1 MKKKN
6 LPKLSKKISKEISE
20 LITIM
25 LVNLSDEYP
34 EISIKL
40 TKIVNLHKINIKEDR
55 KQIRL
60 WLLYKLYPGVFDGL
74 LELLRETQ
82 GYQDEKSSFGYASTN
97 WDQIGGTMKQVSGSY
112 ASKYEKSFELQ
123 SGVFDNI

>member
-1 MKKKN
+1 
-6 LPKLSKKISKEISE
+6 LSKKISEEISE

-34 EISIKL
+34 EISKEL
-40 TKIVNLHKINIKEDR
+40 TKIVNLHKINITEDR

-60 WLLYKLYPGVFDGL
+60 WCLYKLYPGVFDEL
-74 LELLRETQ
+74 LELLKETR
-82 GYQDEKSSFGYASTN
+82 GYQDENTSFGYASTN
-97 WDQIGGTMKQVSGSY
+97 WDRIGGVIKQVSGSY

-123 SGVFDNI
+123 PGVFDNV

>member
-34 EISIKL
+34 EISKKL
-40 TKIVNLHKINIKEDR
+40 TKIVNVHKINIKEDIF
-55 KQIRL
+55 K
-60 WLLYKLYPGVFDGL
+60 KLHKTYPEIYHNFD
-74 LELLRETQ
+74 R
-82 GYQDEKSSFGYASTN
+82 
-97 WDQIGGTMKQVSGSY
+97 
-112 ASKYEKSFELQ
+112 FELCYPQ
-123 SGVFDNI
+123 PKIFLDIHQ